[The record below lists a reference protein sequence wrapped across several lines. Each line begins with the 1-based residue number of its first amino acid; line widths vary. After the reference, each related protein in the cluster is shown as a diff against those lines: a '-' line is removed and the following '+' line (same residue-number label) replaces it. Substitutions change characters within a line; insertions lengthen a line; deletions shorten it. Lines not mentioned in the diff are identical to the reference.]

1 MPDDL
6 DHHPLRVPSPPRQ
19 GGRGST
25 LGAMVSGAVGA
36 ILLVAGYWGVSDTT
50 VPGDQLPYFASSTL
64 PGLALVALTV
74 VLLVRR
80 EHERDREELRALTAR
95 FDAVID
101 WLANDAADTAGR
113 AAANNG
119 PVART
124 VPER

>member
-1 MPDDL
+1 MSDDL
-6 DHHPLRVPSPPRQ
+6 DHHPLRIPSPPRES
-19 GGRGST
+19 GRGST
-25 LGAMVSGAVGA
+25 LAAMVSGAVGA
-36 ILLVAGYWGVSDTT
+36 LLLVAGYWGVSDTT

-74 VLLVRR
+74 VLLIRR

-101 WLANDAADTAGR
+101 WLANDAAGTSDSTAD
-113 AAANNG
+113 NG
-119 PVART
+119 STVRT